1 MGRVDG
7 MVALV
12 TGSSRGIGRAIA
24 IALAKEGADVAVNYF
39 NSEKAATEVVQAIND
54 VGRKALLIRAD
65 VSKVT
70 EIKRMVQ
77 ETIEHFSRIDILVN
91 NAGGGNYQQFE
102 DISEA
107 EYDEILNLHLKGP
120 FFAAQAAVP
129 YMRAQGR
136 GRIINIGSEQ
146 AYIGYPILSHYTA
159 AKGGIL
165 TLTKSLA
172 LALSPTINVNTV
184 SPGPIATEALMAGPE
199 YVDEI
204 RDQIPLKR
212 WGQPEDVARTVVF
225 LASSDGDFFTGQ
237 TLDPNGGT
245 VMP

>member
-24 IALAKEGADVAVNYF
+24 IALAEEGADVAVNFF
-39 NSEKAATEVVQAIND
+39 NSEKAAKEVAQAIHD

-65 VSKVT
+65 ASKVT
-70 EIKRMVQ
+70 EIKHMVRK
-77 ETIEHFSRIDILVN
+77 TVEHFGRIDILVN
-91 NAGGGNYQQFE
+91 NAGGGNYQNFE
-102 DISEA
+102 DISES
-107 EYDEILNLHLKGP
+107 EYDEILDLHLKGP
-120 FFAAQAAVP
+120 FFTAQAAAP

-136 GRIINIGSEQ
+136 GRIINIGSEL
-146 AYIGYPILSHYTA
+146 AYIGYPELIHYTA
-159 AKGGIL
+159 AKGGVL

-172 LALSPTINVNTV
+172 LALAPTINVNTV
-184 SPGPIATEALMAGPE
+184 SPGPIATETFMAGPE
-199 YVDEI
+199 FVDEI

-212 WGQPEDVARTVVF
+212 WGRPDDVARTVVF

>member
-1 MGRVDG
+1 
-7 MVALV
+7 
-12 TGSSRGIGRAIA
+12 
-24 IALAKEGADVAVNYF
+24 
-39 NSEKAATEVVQAIND
+39 
-54 VGRKALLIRAD
+54 
-65 VSKVT
+65 
-70 EIKRMVQ
+70 
-77 ETIEHFSRIDILVN
+77 
-91 NAGGGNYQQFE
+91 
-102 DISEA
+102 
-107 EYDEILNLHLKGP
+107 DEILNLHLKGP